1 MILFKPVHLNGA
13 FVFTN
18 NELEVELVKVS
29 PEVWEELGRHPKKE
43 EARQHRQQAEDEFRE
58 AYVKDLESRK
68 SSKHDRDR
76 ESVNLCIKKD
86 ERKRENIDNIKS
98 TIVSSLGEKNPTD
111 SEHEKLNEPDNM
123 EEMDDF
129 DLLDASL
136 DPTDV
141 RSLKRRMEL
150 ETEIEYEQVKIKS
163 KLLWKIALSE
173 SNPLRVDE

>member
-1 MILFKPVHLNGA
+1 MVDTKAVEEEGSDKEDA
-13 FVFTN
+13 D
-18 NELEVELVKVS
+18 EAGLEGVAGREKVDLTLEQKKVE
-29 PEVWEELGRHPKKE
+29 
-43 EARQHRQQAEDEFRE
+43 D
-58 AYVKDLESRK
+58 D
-68 SSKHDRDR
+68 
-76 ESVNLCIKKD
+76 
-86 ERKRENIDNIKS
+86 
-98 TIVSSLGEKNPTD
+98 
-111 SEHEKLNEPDNM
+111 DNM